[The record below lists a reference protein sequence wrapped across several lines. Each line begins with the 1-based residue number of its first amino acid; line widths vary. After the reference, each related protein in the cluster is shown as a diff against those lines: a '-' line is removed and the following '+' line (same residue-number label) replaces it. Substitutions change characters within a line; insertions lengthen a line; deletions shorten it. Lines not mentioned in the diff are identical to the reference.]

1 MDLEKPHR
9 KAENR
14 LERHIVDHTDPRKNE
29 LKDLARFMI
38 QQNTS
43 ALGNNQTLM
52 LHMLA
57 LTVPSRALRAGPFR
71 ESNTEE

>member
-14 LERHIVDHTDPRKNE
+14 LKRHIVDHIDPRKNE

-38 QQNTS
+38 QNMS
-43 ALGNNQTLM
+43 ALWNNQTLM
-52 LHMLA
+52 LRMLA
-57 LTVPSRALRAGPFR
+57 LTVPSQALRAGPFG